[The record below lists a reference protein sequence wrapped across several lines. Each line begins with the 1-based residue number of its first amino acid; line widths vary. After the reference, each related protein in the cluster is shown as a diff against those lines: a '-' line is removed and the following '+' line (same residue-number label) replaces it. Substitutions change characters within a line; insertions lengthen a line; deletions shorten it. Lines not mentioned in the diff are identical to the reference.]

1 MSEPYIVVS
10 DQEEDWKPV
19 IKNFV
24 AECALEGLIEIAHE
38 RPLLYRRHEVNKET
52 GKIDCKESF
61 GAAET
66 RIYLGEKA
74 RKLGHTDV
82 KILFSHWFNK
92 FGYFAPNPYKK
103 DESKP
108 YDGPYYDPAADML

>member
-1 MSEPYIVVS
+1 MPEPYILVN

-19 IKNFV
+19 IKNFIS
-24 AECALEGLIEIAHE
+24 ECALEGLIEIKKE
-38 RPLLYRRHEVNKET
+38 KPLIQRRHEYDNKGNIVRKET
-52 GKIDCKESF
+52 F
-61 GAAET
+61 GAPET
-66 RIYLGEKA
+66 RIYLGPKA

-108 YDGPYYDPAADML
+108 YDEPYYDPAADML